1 MVLCLSSVQWVTFPP
16 RELTV
21 IFLVRKTVAT
31 FNHPFFVLP
40 YHGNSHVR
48 VGLQA
53 ERENGDAD
61 EENRDHPNHLQ
72 IKTSKLIEDDLS
84 KSFGCSSDY
93 LSTGEETNWL
103 LREVNGW
110 QIRRD
115 GNLPILS
122 FRIFIRRSAY
132 LYG

>member
-1 MVLCLSSVQWVTFPP
+1 MLCLSSVQWVTFPP

-21 IFLVRKTVAT
+21 MFLVGKTVGT

-61 EENRDHPNHLQ
+61 EENGDHPNHLELKHQ
-72 IKTSKLIEDDLS
+72 NISIEDDLS
-84 KSFGCSSDY
+84 KSFG
-93 LSTGEETNWL
+93 LF
-103 LREVNGW
+103 V
-110 QIRRD
+110 D
-115 GNLPILS
+115 G
-122 FRIFIRRSAY
+122 
-132 LYG
+132 

>member
-1 MVLCLSSVQWVTFPP
+1 M
-16 RELTV
+16 
-21 IFLVRKTVAT
+21 
-31 FNHPFFVLP
+31 
-40 YHGNSHVR
+40 
-48 VGLQA
+48 GLQA

-61 EENRDHPNHLQ
+61 EENRDYPNHLE

-110 QIRRD
+110 QIRRG
-115 GNLPILS
+115 GNPSSDL
-122 FRIFIRRSAY
+122 RY
-132 LYG
+132 LYSCILVSLSASLIGDKTICKHNL